1 VCEYLAT
8 FLRVK
13 SSGDGGNKK
22 TTDVDDLQLQ
32 GVQGAPELSP
42 LLNEASN
49 HQPKGSPSS
58 PTSAASAAETEAEG
72 QLISGVESLLVNIRD
87 LLQTS
92 VRTMAQLRHEKDE
105 NQRMMNDWIVAA
117 AVIDRISFILI
128 TALFVVGTLALVV
141 LSCIPHN

>member
-8 FLRVK
+8 CVRVK
-13 SSGDGGNKK
+13 SSRVGGNKK
-22 TTDVDDLQLQ
+22 TTEVDDIQL
-32 GVQGAPELSP
+32 QGAPELSP

-58 PTSAASAAETEAEG
+58 PTSAASAAETEAAG

-117 AVIDRISFILI
+117 AVIDRICFILI
-128 TALFVVGTLALVV
+128 NVVFVVGTLALLVP
-141 LSCIPHN
+141 CAIPHD